1 MIFLAV
7 VGVGLVVMFGVFWS
21 MVWSCTHPDGADRRL
36 AKRQAKVRAKVDQ
49 RIRDECSQLPPAE
62 RFVCEGT
69 MYGKVDGGI
78 IWSEDWGAMIG
89 VVCGLLFFVFIVLGA
104 FALS

>member
-1 MIFLAV
+1 MIFLALI
-7 VGVGLVVMFGVFWS
+7 GVGAVAMMMVFWS
-21 MVWSCTHPDGADRRL
+21 ALWSATHPAGADRRL
-36 AKRQAKVRAKVDQ
+36 AARQAKVRAKVDQ
-49 RIRDECSQLPPAE
+49 RIKDECSQLPPTE

-78 IWSEDWGAMIG
+78 IWSEDWGAVIGMIF
-89 VVCGLLFFVFIVLGA
+89 GLLFFVFLIAGA